1 MIIFLLRFQIF
12 TGEKKSEKDEKM
24 KRSLSNLVY
33 AVKMM
38 SQLILTWT
46 EVMTEVRNTE
56 IKF

>member
-1 MIIFLLRFQIF
+1 
-12 TGEKKSEKDEKM
+12 M

-33 AVKMM
+33 AIKMM
-38 SQLILTWT
+38 SQLILMWT